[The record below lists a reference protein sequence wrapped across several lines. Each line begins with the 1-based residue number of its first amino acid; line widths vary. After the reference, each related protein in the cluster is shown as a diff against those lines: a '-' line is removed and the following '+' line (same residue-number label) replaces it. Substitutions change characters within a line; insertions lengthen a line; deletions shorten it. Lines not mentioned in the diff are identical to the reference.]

1 MVEPIGDVRARQH
14 LACSTDAPVARM
26 RSEDFPRFLPFHRV
40 MLHTLV
46 SLSHQC
52 SADAADETG
61 APVVVD
67 GDKSADD
74 DDEDQS
80 HERDEMWNLIDCFL
94 VERVSLLHA
103 RRESMIAGS
112 VHDRAAAT
120 WLVRDDDDNDVQA
133 KTNNNDAA
141 CSSPVG
147 TGTDPVKRKRG
158 SYQASGQK
166 KRRSTTSNFDE
177 QEPTSVRVSRMSQ
190 AGGGELSDDETPAS
204 SSNNPMHVIV
214 RFLGRRKTVAS
225 SRFDTQTARY
235 ESVRSYV
242 KSRKGDLRVRLAALE
257 SAMREENQLYVQN
270 LLAFDLYK
278 IKPSSPPR
286 VPDREGQILKLSEVE
301 RLRTELTLWTMLD
314 QDMEHVLG
322 DNDNKTQQP

>member
-14 LACSTDAPVARM
+14 LACTTDAPVARM

-46 SLSHQC
+46 SLSDQ
-52 SADAADETG
+52 SSGDETDGTG
-61 APVVVD
+61 APVVD
-67 GDKSADD
+67 SDKSADD
-74 DDEDQS
+74 DDQA

-133 KTNNNDAA
+133 KTKNNDAA

-166 KRRSTTSNFDE
+166 KRRTTSNFDE

-242 KSRKGDLRVRLAALE
+242 KSRKDGLRVRLAALE
-257 SAMREENQLYVQN
+257 SAMREENQLFVQN

-278 IKPSSPPR
+278 IKPSSPPS